1 MHVVVFKDSVAEDP
15 KIIDT
20 RNEVDDAKGAILVL
34 ADISQQVLASDL
46 DPVPLDHDPDI
57 LDFFGALR
65 VEDTVFLVNTSV
77 LSFFLW

>member
-1 MHVVVFKDSVAEDP
+1 MHVVVFKDSVTEDP

-20 RNEVDDAKGAILVL
+20 RNEVDDAKGTILVL

-77 LSFFLW
+77 LSLFLW